1 MITRTQVLDRIRNSL
16 AHVVVLKGD
25 EVISEGTGFSFLAT
39 GEILTAAHTLAGGW
53 PIKPGEIDE
62 ADRKII
68 VRFVQKGL
76 QAIYKPAISPIEIR
90 FNSAEI
96 APIVI
101 DIGCAVPVTPFSA
114 PIEFLPAHTTPPAIG
129 DDVMLAGYSDEIA
142 FPFDADREM
151 SHAVVGVDDFK
162 SQFKTGI
169 KRLIA
174 RPMIKRGMVGNV
186 THGSATLDG
195 HTVAACTW
203 FYVDNSMHSGSS
215 GGPIVD
221 ENGDARGIIV
231 RRSTTSVTASDRP
244 SELVP
249 AGSTLGIGLDILR
262 AAVLRGA

>member
-1 MITRTQVLDRIRNSL
+1 MITRTKVLDRIRSSL
-16 AHVVVLKGD
+16 AHIVVLKGN

-68 VRFVQKGL
+68 VRFVQQGL
-76 QAIYKPAISPIEIR
+76 QAIYKPAISPMVIR

-101 DIGCAVPVTPFSA
+101 DIGIAVPVTPFSV
-114 PIEFLPAHTTPPAIG
+114 PIEFLPAQTTPLAIG

-142 FPFDADREM
+142 FPFDVDRKM
-151 SHAVVGVDDFK
+151 SHAVGGVDEFK

-174 RPMIKRGMVGNV
+174 GPMIKRGMVGNV
-186 THGSATLDG
+186 THCSATFDSQP
-195 HTVAACTW
+195 VAACTW
-203 FYVDNSMHSGSS
+203 FYVDNSMHSGAS

-231 RRSTTSVTASDRP
+231 RRSTTSVTASDGA

-249 AGSTLGIGLDILR
+249 AGSTLGIGMDILR
-262 AAVLRGA
+262 AAAPRGA